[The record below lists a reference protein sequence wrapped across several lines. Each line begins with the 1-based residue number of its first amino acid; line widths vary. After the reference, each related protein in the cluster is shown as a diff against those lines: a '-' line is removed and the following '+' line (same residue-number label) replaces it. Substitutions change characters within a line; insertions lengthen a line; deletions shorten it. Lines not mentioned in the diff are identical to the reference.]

1 MSSLIC
7 PCAYHVQPDKL
18 ARLKIARKEAKDAM
32 NEDIEKLARF
42 KLHHKELTGIEGV
55 DELSRAQEQ
64 ISAVERE
71 LNDNDKMP

>member
-1 MSSLIC
+1 MSSLTC
-7 PCAYHVQPDKL
+7 PRAYNVQPDKL
-18 ARLKIARKEAKDAM
+18 ARLKIARKEAKNAM
-32 NEDIEKLARF
+32 NEDIEKLARS

-64 ISAVERE
+64 ISAVEKE